1 MRLRTVIR
9 IAIISSIV
17 LFCTGFIM
25 FSFFRLSAAENEEEC
40 NLYSLIPEDASA
52 VFETSDIVRLVQTID
67 EMDCSKDNHYL
78 LISRLFATFKSYLN
92 TLLDDTPH
100 GLSKQMNK
108 MIFSFHEPDNEWN
121 QVLYCSL
128 GSGDYQLLEK
138 FVGRLDTGAYPS
150 RLFEYRGQ
158 NIRIYPLPDGS
169 FMSCYVTSRFLV
181 LSYQKRLVEQVVDA
195 YLSKKSLMN
204 DPFFEDI
211 HDSKKKAGMATV
223 YTRMYSVNMGKGN
236 GKAQVHTNLGNWT
249 EFDMKMN
256 GTAIYFSGISHD
268 SDTCH
273 TFMSML
279 RKQEPVKGFPDRIL
293 PASTFFFSRRSV
305 SDLESMLS
313 FTAGQEYS
321 DANYSDYI
329 KQRDE
334 ELSAY
339 LKEHGNS
346 NITTC
351 LFRKAE
357 DSLGTAA
364 VMSIPLYDMVQAERA
379 LLRLLET
386 TPVEPGV
393 PRVPLKS
400 LHQKA
405 SKTYSFYVLPRN
417 TLFTQLTGITNVTL
431 NGHAC
436 FYGGH
441 LLVAPDA
448 SSLAQY
454 IGDMESGEFMDD
466 TAIYKDGISGLSDN
480 YHFMLVA
487 DLHDMM
493 AQPDT
498 YTRLIPSLFFRN
510 PNFFRYFTLSAQF
523 LCNDGVV
530 YPNIVLFYKGE

>member
-1 MRLRTVIR
+1 
-9 IAIISSIV
+9 
-17 LFCTGFIM
+17 M
-25 FSFFRLSAAENEEEC
+25 FSFFKLSNAENEAEY
-40 NLYSLIPEDASA
+40 NLYSLIPADASA
-52 VFETSDIVRLVQTID
+52 VFETNDIVRLVQGID
-67 EMDCSKDNHYL
+67 DMDCSKDNHYL

-108 MIFSFHEPDNEWN
+108 MVFSFHEPDNEWN

-128 GSGDYQLLEK
+128 GSGDFQLLEK
-138 FVGRLDTGAYPS
+138 FVKRLDTGDYPS
-150 RLFEYRGQ
+150 RLFEYRGE

-169 FMSCYVTSRFLV
+169 FMSCYITSKFLV
-181 LSYQKRLVEQVVDA
+181 LSFQKRLVEQVIDA
-195 YLSKKSLMN
+195 YLTKKSLMD
-204 DPFFEDI
+204 DPFFEAI
-211 HDSKKKAGMATV
+211 HDGKKKPGLATV
-223 YTRMYSVNMGKGN
+223 YTRMYSVDMGKGN

-279 RKQEPVKGFPDRIL
+279 RKQEPVKGFPDRTL

-305 SDLESMLS
+305 SDLESMLR
-313 FTAGQEYS
+313 FTAEQEYT

-329 KQRDE
+329 KKRDE

-346 NITTC
+346 DITTC
-351 LFRKAE
+351 LFRPSD

-364 VMSIPLYDMVQAERA
+364 VMSIPMYDVPRAER
-379 LLRLLET
+379 LLQRLLET
-386 TPVEPGV
+386 TPAEPET
-393 PRVPLKS
+393 PHMPHRS
-400 LHQKA
+400 THQEA
-405 SKTYSFYVLPRN
+405 SKAYSFYVLPRN
-417 TLFTQLTGITNVTL
+417 TIFTQLTGIANTAL
-431 NGHAC
+431 HGHAC
-436 FYGGH
+436 FYADH
-441 LLVAPDA
+441 LLIAPDV

-454 IGDMESGEFMDD
+454 IRYLEADRVMDE
-466 TAIYKDGISGLSDN
+466 TAVYKDGISGLSDN

-487 DLHDMM
+487 DLDDML

-498 YTRLIPSLFFRN
+498 YTRLVPSLFFRN